1 MGKSGLMY
9 DVIVIGARCAG
20 SPTAMLLARK
30 GYRVLLVDKAT
41 FPSNTMSN
49 HYLQQSAVA
58 QLKRW
63 GLLDKVVN
71 SGCPPIQKATFD
83 FFGSIVFT
91 ARALPLEGTAEGYCP
106 RRTVLDKIL
115 VDAAVEAGVE
125 LQERFVVQELC
136 RDGEQVTGIRGR
148 LGDGRSVT
156 EKARIVIGA
165 DGMNSFVA
173 RSCNALEYN
182 TKPSITSYHY
192 SYWSGVPV
200 DGGELY
206 FRDRRLII
214 AASTNDNLTCITVVL
229 PIEEFRAFRSN
240 VKENFWA
247 ALDLVPQLAK
257 RLRAGKREEPF
268 YGTGNLPNFFR
279 KPYGDGW
286 ALVGDAGCHRDP
298 TLAQGIKS
306 AFLSSELLVNAID
319 QGLSG
324 YRPLNEALADYERQ
338 RNEALIPL
346 YELVCQR
353 ASSLKAKTL
362 SPEEIQFLAA
372 LQGNQKEIDRFWGVE
387 AGTVAVQDFFSP
399 QAIQQII
406 ESSNPSLITV

>member
-1 MGKSGLMY
+1 MY
-9 DVIVIGARCAG
+9 DVIVVGARCAG

-30 GYRVLLVDKAT
+30 GYRVLLVDRAI
-41 FPSNTMSN
+41 FPSNTISN

-63 GLLDKVVN
+63 GLLDKVAN
-71 SGCPPIQKATFD
+71 SGCPPIQKATFN
-83 FFGSIVFT
+83 FSGSIVFT
-91 ARALPLEGTAEGYCP
+91 ARALPIEGTAEGYCA

-115 VDAAVEAGVE
+115 VDAAVAAGVE
-125 LQERFVVQELC
+125 LRENFVVQELC
-136 RDGEQVTGIRGR
+136 TDGERVTGISGR
-148 LGDGRSVT
+148 MGDRKTVM

-173 RSCNALEYN
+173 RSCNAPEYN

-200 DGGELY
+200 NGGELY

-214 AASTNDNLTCITVVL
+214 AAPTNDNLTCITVVL
-229 PIEEFRAFRSN
+229 PIEEFRAFRTN
-240 VKENFWA
+240 VEENFWA
-247 ALDLVPQLAK
+247 ALALVPELAE

-268 YGTGNLPNFFR
+268 YGIGNLPNFFR
-279 KPYGDGW
+279 KPYGNGW

-298 TLAQGIKS
+298 TLAQGIKA
-306 AFLSSELLVNAID
+306 AFLSSELLANAID

-324 YRPLNEALADYERQ
+324 YRPFNEALADYERQ
-338 RNEALIPL
+338 RNEGLMPL
-346 YELVCQR
+346 YELVCKR
-353 ASSLKAKTL
+353 ATSLKAAPSL
-362 SPEEIQFLAA
+362 EEIQFLAA

-387 AGTVAVQDFFSP
+387 AGTVAVQDFYS
-399 QAIQQII
+399 QENI
-406 ESSNPSLITV
+406 ERIMGAVAVGAA